1 MCHSFWIIF
10 LLPSIVLV
18 SIGIILLM
26 IINGTMFPYSWLG
39 RKHSG
44 WISNLAVSISEK
56 FSTQLKQS
64 GPQIIDAISNNNAV
78 EQIRPMVEEE
88 VEKFLREKLP
98 VQMPMIS
105 MFIGDRTINQ
115 LKGIFVEEV
124 EVIFPMFIEK
134 YASEK
139 ILNNPVLNDKMA
151 ESIQLA
157 LITNIPA
164 FVNQKAFRFLLIL
177 LLAGA
182 LIGLIQIGVFYFIV
196 Q

>member
-1 MCHSFWIIF
+1 
-10 LLPSIVLV
+10 
-18 SIGIILLM
+18 
-26 IINGTMFPYSWLG
+26 
-39 RKHSG
+39 
-44 WISNLAVSISEK
+44 
-56 FSTQLKQS
+56 
-64 GPQIIDAISNNNAV
+64 
-78 EQIRPMVEEE
+78 
-88 VEKFLREKLP
+88 
-98 VQMPMIS
+98 MPMIS

-134 YASEK
+134 YASEN

>member
-10 LLPSIVLV
+10 LLPSVILV

-26 IINGTMFPYSWLG
+26 CINGTMFPYSWLG
-39 RKHSG
+39 KKQSG
-44 WISNLAVSISEK
+44 WICKIAITLSDK

-64 GPQIIDAISNNNAV
+64 GPQIVDVISNNKAV

-88 VEKFLREKLP
+88 IEKFLREKLP

-124 EVIFPMFIEK
+124 EAIFPLFIEK
-134 YASEK
+134 YASEN
-139 ILNNPVLNDKMA
+139 IINNPLLNDKIT
-151 ESIQLA
+151 ESIHHA
-157 LITNIPA
+157 LLTNVPA
-164 FVNQKAFRFLLIL
+164 YVNQKVFRFLLIL
-177 LLAGA
+177 LLTGG
-182 LIGLIQIGVFYFIV
+182 LIGLIQIGVMYLIV
-196 Q
+196 